1 MGNVNWKSFT
11 AYKILVRPEK
21 KSIISMGNN
30 GRWIFQNPG
39 LVTVP
44 TLSCESWC
52 HRSSTDAGPPSL
64 EQGWQP
70 ASTRSATYV
79 CATSL
84 SSWEGQGCSMC
95 PLIRWITQILLDHTG
110 VTGTSVPKGHFVCAG
125 GYCLFS
131 VAWYCFF
138 VHVLHFFLE
147 LLTSPSVFARNEYV
161 CRWCELQYI

>member
-110 VTGTSVPKGHFVCAG
+110 VTGTSVPKGHFVYAG
-125 GYCLFS
+125 RLASSCVTAFRVTCQEWLPS
-131 VAWYCFF
+131 RKAWEITHQLA
-138 VHVLHFFLE
+138 VPSWVFL
-147 LLTSPSVFARNEYV
+147 
-161 CRWCELQYI
+161 